1 MTDLYGVT
9 WDLPASELCPTC
21 GQPDN
26 CGDCSHKP
34 LTEDEV
40 YELQG
45 NEDGS
50 NRDVPPFDNDPRS
63 DEQIKQ
69 EVYDRWARGEQ
80 DGDYGEE
87 DR

>member
-1 MTDLYGVT
+1 MT
-9 WDLPASELCPTC
+9 E
-21 GQPDN
+21 N
-26 CGDCSHKP
+26 
-34 LTEDEV
+34 EV
-40 YELQG
+40 NEPQG

-69 EVYDRWARGEQ
+69 GVYDRWARGEQ
-80 DGDYGEE
+80 DDDYGEE